1 MYATLFFT
9 IAIKFSDSGFKGG
22 PTTEGNLEEKAKC
35 TIFNFSNPGKG
46 MSVLKDLSNPFDYR
60 HLSWLDTLVFL
71 LDEFYTRL
79 DLFV

>member
-9 IAIKFSDSGFKGG
+9 IAINFPDSGFKGG

-46 MSVLKDLSNPFDYR
+46 MSVLKDLSNPFDYP

>member
-9 IAIKFSDSGFKGG
+9 IAINISDSGFKDG